1 MSVKSESAGLA
12 KLTEYLNQTR
22 KQAELSIDILNKKI
36 SELEV
41 ENERLSGEKDYF
53 HSLTLQLKIENSK
66 KWRLQERDDW
76 KSLVDSIQIDRS
88 RLQNVCNNLGEE

>member
-1 MSVKSESAGLA
+1 MSESAGLA

-36 SELEV
+36 SELEN

-76 KSLVDSIQIDRS
+76 KSLVDSIQIDRT
-88 RLQNVCNNLGEE
+88 RLQNVCNNLGVE